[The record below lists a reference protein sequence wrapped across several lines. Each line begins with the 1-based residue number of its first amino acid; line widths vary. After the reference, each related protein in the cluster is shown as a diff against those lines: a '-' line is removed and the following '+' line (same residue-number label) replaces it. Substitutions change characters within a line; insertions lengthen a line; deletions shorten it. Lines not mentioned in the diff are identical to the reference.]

1 MSTRTVVI
9 TGGLGNLGT
18 KLCRHLLGQ
27 SNDNSSPPPF
37 KVILVEVK
45 NILCTS
51 TFFPC
56 FFFLV
61 HMLFFMPEGGREPLH

>member
-45 NILCTS
+45 NIRTS